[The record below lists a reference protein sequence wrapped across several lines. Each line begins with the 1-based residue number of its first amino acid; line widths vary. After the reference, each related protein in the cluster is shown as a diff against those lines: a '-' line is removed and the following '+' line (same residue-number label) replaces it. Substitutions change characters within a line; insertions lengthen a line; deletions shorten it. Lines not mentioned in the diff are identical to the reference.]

1 VVTRYLYFKIGLE
14 PIFHV
19 VVEVRFCERN
29 ELYVNFKVI
38 NLKYSCHSVS
48 RHRSNSSLKSALIIY
63 WSNTGNT
70 QKVASA
76 IKDGLEKAGFN
87 VELKKPQDAVELDF
101 YAYDLVCV
109 GSPSIEW
116 QPAEPMADLLKAKL
130 DLYRSQGKIK
140 PCAPKFAGKNA
151 LVFCTYS
158 GPHTG
163 IDEATPAGKTM
174 RQYFEHFGFTVVGE
188 WYIVGEFHGREDNST
203 LGRLGDI
210 RGKPTAEDL
219 AKVKMDSEQIAK
231 SL

>member
-1 VVTRYLYFKIGLE
+1 MGGTG
-14 PIFHV
+14 
-19 VVEVRFCERN
+19 
-29 ELYVNFKVI
+29 
-38 NLKYSCHSVS
+38 
-48 RHRSNSSLKSALIIY
+48 LKSALIIY
-63 WSNTGNT
+63 FSSTGNT
-70 QKVASA
+70 EKVAHA
-76 IKDGLEKAGFN
+76 IRSGLDAAGLK
-87 VELKKPQDAVELDF
+87 VELKKPQEAAELDF
-101 YAYDLVCV
+101 YSYDLVCV

-116 QPAEPMADLLKAKL
+116 QPAKPVTDLLKAKL
-130 DLYRSQGKIK
+130 NLYRSQGKIK
-140 PCAPKFAGKNA
+140 PCAPKVAGKSA

-210 RGKPTAEDL
+210 RGKPTVEDL
-219 AKVKMDSEQIAK
+219 AKVKREAEQVAK